1 MIYMKY
7 IILYHFSSF
16 PESSDS
22 SESDKI
28 LSAYSNKVFYD
39 KNISIYPFL
48 ELKFMR
54 FL

>member
-16 PESSDS
+16 PESSD